1 METTEK
7 KHALLSASSS
17 HRWLECT
24 PSAVAESS
32 YPDRESVFA
41 REGTAAH
48 ALAALYVKS
57 SLGQDTAQEKR
68 ELEELRDLVTDE
80 MHEHADGYCNY
91 VLDRYEAAKRR
102 ASQLKQASPQVF
114 IEQRLDFSDWV
125 PDGFGTGDAVIIGGG
140 MLEIIDLKYGK
151 GVEVSA
157 ERNPQMMLYALGAAC
172 MLDYAYDV
180 ETVRMN
186 IYQPRLGNLSEWEMP
201 VAELLAW
208 GEDTL
213 RPLASVAYRGLG
225 ARRSGSWCRF
235 CRAQGACGR
244 LAMDSMSTYE
254 TFSLTGVDLQPEHLA
269 LLLPELDGIRKW
281 IDAVEKHSLE
291 MALGG
296 TAIEGYKLV
305 EGRSVRKITDPE
317 AVARLLEEEGESEER
332 IWRPRELR
340 TLTDLEKSIGKKRFA
355 EVCGAYVE
363 KPMGKPALVPESDKR
378 KALSIADDFKGF
390 DLSE

>member
-24 PSAVAESS
+24 PSAVAESR
-32 YPDRESVFA
+32 YPDQETGYA

-57 SLGQDTAQEKR
+57 SLMQDTAQEKR
-68 ELEELRDLVTDE
+68 ELEELQDLVTDE

-91 VLDRYEAAKRR
+91 VLNRYEAARKR
-102 ASQLKQASPQVF
+102 ASDLGQAEAQIF

-140 MLEIIDLKYGK
+140 VLEIIDLKYGK

-157 ERNPQMMLYALGAAC
+157 ERNPQMMLYALGALG

-180 ETVRMN
+180 ESVCLN
-186 IYQPRLGNLSEWEMP
+186 IYQPRIGNLSVWEIP
-201 VAELLAW
+201 AAELTEW
-208 GEDTL
+208 SENTL
-213 RPLASVAYRGLG
+213 RPLAGVAYRGLG

-235 CRAQGACGR
+235 CRAQGACPR
-244 LAMDSMSTYE
+244 LAMDSMSTYDS
-254 TFSLTGVDLQPEHLA
+254 FTGEDLQPEEIA
-269 LLLPELDGIRKW
+269 RLLPELDGMRKW
-281 IDAVEKHSLE
+281 IEATEKHALE
-291 MALGG
+291 LALGG
-296 TAIEGYKLV
+296 TEISGYKLV

-317 AVARLLEEEGESEER
+317 AVAKLLEEEGENEDR

-340 TLTDLEKSIGKKRFA
+340 TLTDLEKSLGKKRFT
-355 EVCGAYVE
+355 EVCGEYLT
-363 KPMGKPALVPESDKR
+363 KPQGKPTLVPESDKR
-378 KALSIADDFKGF
+378 KALNPADDFKGF
-390 DLSE
+390 DLTE